1 LEEQDLGPFKWIVTG
16 STGIGTWVA
25 KRHLKKLVF
34 DLPLFSKKECSD
46 FAHILCNSLGI
57 STEHGIEGIP
67 PSEINHN
74 TCQV

>member
-1 LEEQDLGPFKWIVTG
+1 LAEQDLGPFKWIVTG